1 MAAANGTPI
10 RLVQE
15 NGNLIE
21 LDATTINFTV
31 ERGFQP
37 HAIPASGGRRFGID
51 LNKNRSLIV
60 VEGVFTDD
68 RGPGVSTAAT
78 AVMDFSLSQEDFVQ
92 SFTSGGMD
100 LTGLQGTFVN
110 NDNIDNL
117 LLGTNYIRIRNSAS
131 EESRL
136 HFESTSTIG
145 YNTSTDR
152 LCIKDSDD
160 GTRITAAQFATGVA
174 AWINTDVTDM
184 TASVIDSDKTGKTGE
199 AVLITQSTKGE
210 DGNQFA
216 FPSFKVGPIFN
227 RSRKLKSPYI
237 EKFSGGR
244 ASNAKSAGDKV
255 MDMYGIL
262 NNSAMRANDAMSS
275 AIAHAQG
282 GGSFLSKLVNHVTEQ
297 FAQLAVNVVT
307 FGGAALNSF
316 SADGDYI
323 IGIQIPYNS
332 KIQSGSDT
340 YVARNFFQPSG
351 ILKSAKDK
359 GSEANTKPAST
370 TFDTRDEY
378 TGIQGAIKKMD
389 IFYDAGATVYGY
401 RMDFAPM
408 DYMQ

>member
-15 NGNLIE
+15 NGKLIE

-60 VEGVFTDD
+60 VEGIFTDD
-68 RGPGVSTAAT
+68 RGPGTGSAAT

-100 LTGLQGTFVN
+100 LTGQQGTFVT

-117 LLGTNYIRIRNSAS
+117 LLDTVANKIVVKNASGTAFILR
-131 EESRL
+131 
-136 HFESTSTIG
+136 FETTSTIG
-145 YNTSTDR
+145 YNTSTDK

-160 GTRITAAQFATGVA
+160 GTRITEAQFATGVA

-184 TASVIDSDKTGKTGE
+184 TAVVIDSDKTGSSGQNC
-199 AVLITQSTKGE
+199 AVLITQGTSGE
-210 DGNQFA
+210 GGNQTA
-216 FPSFKVGPIFN
+216 HPIFVKAN
-227 RSRKLKSPYI
+227 PFSATGTIKSPYI
-237 EKFSGGR
+237 EKFSGGETER
-244 ASNAKSAGDKV
+244 AKSAGDKV

-262 NNSAMRANDAMSS
+262 SNSARRMSDPMPS
-275 AIAHAQG
+275 QDGVGTKVASFIAETISRIAVNALTL
-282 GGSFLSKLVNHVTEQ
+282 GGSFVNSV
-297 FAQLAVNVVT
+297 
-307 FGGAALNSF
+307 FG
-316 SADGDYI
+316 DGDYI
-323 IGIQIPYNS
+323 VGIQIPYNS
-332 KIQSGSDT
+332 KIQSGADT
-340 YVARNFFQPSG
+340 YVARNFFQPYG
-351 ILKSAKDK
+351 LLKRANDK

-370 TFDTRDEY
+370 RFSTRDEY

-389 IFYDAGATVYGY
+389 IFYDAGETVYGY

-408 DYMQ
+408 DYMK

>member
-37 HAIPASGGRRFGID
+37 HAVPASGGRRFGID

-68 RGPGVSTAAT
+68 RGPGVDTAAT
-78 AVMDFSLSQEDFVQ
+78 AVMDFSLSQEDFVK

-100 LTGLQGTFVN
+100 LTGLQGTFVT
-110 NDNIDNL
+110 NDNIDNF
-117 LLGTNYIRIRNSAS
+117 LLGNNSIRVKNSAG
-131 EESRL
+131 EAYYL
-136 HFESTSTIG
+136 LFESTSTIG
-145 YNTSTDR
+145 YNTSTDK

-184 TASVIDSDKTGKTGE
+184 TASVIASDKTGKSGE
-199 AVLITQSTKGE
+199 AVLITQSTRGE

-216 FPSFKVGPIFN
+216 FPEFAVIPAFN
-227 RSRKLKSPYI
+227 ATKTIKSPYI

-244 ASNAKSAGDKV
+244 SSNAKSAGDKV

-262 NNSAMRANDAMSS
+262 NNSGRQS
-275 AIAHAQG
+275 G
-282 GGSFLSKLVNHVTEQ
+282 ERVTDLLPSEHGV
-297 FAQLAVNVVT
+297 FSDTMKSITRLLEGLALNIVT
-307 FGGAALNSF
+307 FGGAALNSMA
-316 SADGDYI
+316 ADGDYI

-359 GSEANTKPAST
+359 GSEANTLPASAK
-370 TFDTRDEY
+370 FDDNDEY
-378 TGIQGAIKKMD
+378 TGIQGTIKKMD
-389 IFYDAGATVYGY
+389 IFYDAGETVYGY